1 MNFKY
6 LRDNRMF
13 RAECVVESL
22 ATSPQYLLTTKG
34 IEARGCYF
42 ECQLLHFGVFK
53 TYL

>member
-13 RAECVVESL
+13 RVECVVESL

-34 IEARGCYF
+34 VILSVNYCILEYLR
-42 ECQLLHFGVFK
+42 H
-53 TYL
+53 TYK